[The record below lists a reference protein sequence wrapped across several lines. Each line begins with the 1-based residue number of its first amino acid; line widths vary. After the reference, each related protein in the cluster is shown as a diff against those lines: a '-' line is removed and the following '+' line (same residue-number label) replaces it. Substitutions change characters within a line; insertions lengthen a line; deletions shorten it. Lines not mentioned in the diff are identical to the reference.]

1 MEEAKQGDRVRVH
14 YTGILD
20 DQSEFDS
27 SSGGDPL
34 EFTVGDGGI
43 LPAFEAAVLGMSPG
57 DQVETRIPAADAYGE
72 RRDDLVLTIPR
83 NELPA
88 DLDPQIGQQLGMQTG
103 DGDQFVVR
111 VTGRDEAS
119 VTVDANHPLAGEDL
133 TFQIELVEIL

>member
-14 YTGILD
+14 YTGTLD

-43 LPAFEAAVLGMSPG
+43 LPAFEAAVVGMSPG
-57 DQVETRIPAADAYGE
+57 DQVETRIPATEAYGE
-72 RRDDLVLTIPR
+72 RRDELVLRIPR
-83 NELPA
+83 AELPE
-88 DLDPQIGQQLGMQTG
+88 DLDPQIGQQLGMQAG
-103 DGDQFVVR
+103 DGEPIVVR
-111 VTGRDEAS
+111 VTERDDAS